1 MEHAISES
9 RLVDEGIEEAL
20 MDLSGIPQSSLSLVN
35 SPKLSPANIEKLTLL
50 EIITVRE
57 KATL

>member
-9 RLVDEGIEEAL
+9 RLLDEGTEKAL
-20 MDLSGIPQSSLSLVN
+20 MDLSGISQSSLSLMN

-50 EIITVRE
+50 EVITVRE